1 MKKILFLFIAFYA
14 LNLSAQDND
23 TCQFSVKIE
32 SSDWINPIGELD
44 ACYDFDLDAITSNSQ
59 NDSLFEWTYLDTL
72 PTGVKEFELSNQ
84 KSLTYKFSKLGTYP
98 LRLRAVDKNGC
109 VAYDSLKVIFD
120 NPGVE
125 ASQLYY
131 EDGRSL
137 VPELLKVCASDTI
150 TIIPGYT
157 SGDSLT
163 NFYQPIS
170 WNEVG
175 GESFGDGIYLPDG
188 SGAVYKTNFNV
199 SGFDEMTVL
208 GVGDSIK
215 VCVNIEH
222 SYLGDLEMALTS
234 PNGKKVQL
242 FDDMGTTTDNYWL
255 GVPNDND
262 YLSQDTIKAGDC
274 WEYCWSMDPQFD
286 IITSSLENTTNSIDS
301 MGNVGKSMISGAYK
315 PAQDF
320 SGFNGSPVNGDW
332 TLTITDYLEEDNGF
346 ICSWNLFINIE
357 GETELNNAKIIDF
370 TWDCPQEPSSI
381 LYPDTD
387 STQLVLHP
395 TTSGLHTYV
404 MTVVDNHGCD
414 YQKEF
419 ELDVF
424 TGPLA
429 ASNNIEFCDKK
440 VDLIGSR
447 FLDQDSVL
455 WEVMTDQVGY
465 NFLRDDRWYK
475 PGFFVK
481 EFGPYQLKFT
491 DLICETSDTL
501 DIEFTQ
507 KVAELTYEPL
517 VRDDMETLVKAKSW
531 ADDGQWVTTGNEG
544 RFDSEDSLET
554 TFRVD
559 EYGDYLLAYTGCDT
573 TIAFNILFME
583 DLSVSNVITPNGD
596 GDNDFFTITD
606 LTEEYYSY
614 SNMSIFN
621 RWGVEVY
628 RNGSY
633 GIDGS
638 MWDGQSTHQ
647 NDELPNG
654 AYFYVLKVGNKVT
667 KQEEV
672 YKGAVQLYR

>member
-1 MKKILFLFIAFYA
+1 MKKILFLFIALYA

-23 TCQFSVKIE
+23 TCLFSVKIE

-44 ACYDFDLDAITSNSQ
+44 ACYDFDLDAVTNNPQ
-59 NDSLFEWTYLDTL
+59 NDSLFEWTYFVTTSSGIDT
-72 PTGVKEFELSNQ
+72 VMLSEE
-84 KSLTYKFSKLGTYP
+84 KSLTHKFPQLGTYP
-98 LRLRAVDKNGC
+98 LRVRAIDKNNC
-109 VAYDSLKVIFD
+109 DAQDSLIVVYD

-125 ASQLYY
+125 VSQFYY
-131 EDGRSL
+131 DGGTSL
-137 VPELLKVCASDTI
+137 LPKLLEVCASDTLTI
-150 TIIPGYT
+150 TPKL
-157 SGDSLT
+157 SDKAT
-163 NFYQPIS
+163 NFYSPIS

-188 SGAVYKTNFNV
+188 SGDSYETKFEV
-199 SGFDEMTVL
+199 SGFEETITF

-215 VCVNIEH
+215 VCINIEH
-222 SYLGDLEMALTS
+222 SYLGDLEISLIS
-234 PNGKKVQL
+234 PDDKKVQL
-242 FDDMGTTTDNYWL
+242 FDSLGTTTEPYWL
-255 GVPNDND
+255 GTPNDND
-262 YLSQDTIKAGDC
+262 YLAEDTIKAGDY
-274 WEYCWSMDPQFD
+274 WEYCWSMDSD
-286 IITSSLENTTNSIDS
+286 MGIITNSLENSIRNTDPS
-301 MGNVGKSMISGAYK
+301 GNTGLSLKEGTYK

-320 SGFNGSPVNGDW
+320 SGFNDSKVNGDW
-332 TLTITDYLEEDNGF
+332 TLRITDHLEEDNGF
-346 ICSWNLFINIE
+346 IASWSLFINIE
-357 GETELNNAKIIDF
+357 GESELNNAKIIDF
-370 TWDCPQEPSSI
+370 TWDCPEEPSSI

-387 STQLVLHP
+387 STQLVLLP
-395 TTSGLHTYV
+395 TTSGVHTYV
-404 MTVVDNHGCD
+404 VTVIDNHGCD

-424 TGPLA
+424 TAPI
-429 ASNNIEFCDKK
+429 ASSNIIGFCDKK
-440 VDLIGSR
+440 VDIQGAR

-455 WEVMTDQVGY
+455 WEVISEQEDY
-465 NFLRDDRWYK
+465 RFLRDDRWYK
-475 PGFFVK
+475 PRFIVK
-481 EFGPYQLKFT
+481 EFGAYQLKFT

-501 DIEFTQ
+501 GFEFTQ

-517 VRDDMETLVKAKSW
+517 VRDEMETLVKAKSW
-531 ADDGQWVTTGNEG
+531 ADDGQWGFLSDKNAVFT
-544 RFDSEDSLET
+544 SEDSLET
-554 TFRVD
+554 LVSVSD
-559 EYGDYLLAYTGCDT
+559 YGDYLLTYTGCDT

-583 DLSVSNVITPNGD
+583 DLNVSNVITPNGD
-596 GDNDFFTITD
+596 GDNDFFTIKD

-621 RWGVEVY
+621 RWGAEVY